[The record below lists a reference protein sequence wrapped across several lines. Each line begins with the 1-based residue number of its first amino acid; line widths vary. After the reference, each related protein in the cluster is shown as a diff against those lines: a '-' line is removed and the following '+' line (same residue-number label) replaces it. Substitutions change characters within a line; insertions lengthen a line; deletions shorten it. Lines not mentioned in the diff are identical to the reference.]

1 MRNFWGKYPAIR
13 YLIPFISGIILHI
26 LLPGYWVVAVSILVV
41 SITAIAIL
49 IFIKRIWLKHHI
61 FFTSGIAPIVSIVA
75 LSYLITYRHTEILQP
90 HHFSKLISDNDFII
104 AMIEKPPVEK
114 QKSLRAVLDV
124 QGIGSAQKT
133 TPASGKISVSFM
145 KDSLAST
152 LRYGDVIILNT
163 KCKEIDAPKNP
174 AQFNYKEYMSFH
186 NIYHQ
191 AFATPGKWKRIAT
204 GKGNVFFTA
213 IFKLRESLMNEIRKF
228 VSTPDELGVAGAL
241 LLGYNDYITPDVI
254 QAYAASGALHVL
266 SVSGLHVGVVYVV
279 LLKLLFF
286 MNRSRTMRIWQTIIS
301 ITIIWIYACLTGL
314 SPSVM
319 RAAMMFSMIA
329 GGKALKQQP
338 DIYNIIGSSA
348 LLLLIFDPYIMT
360 EVGFKLSY
368 LAVLGIVHLHPLIYH
383 KFTFK
388 NKIADWTWNISAVSI
403 AAQTTTFPLGL
414 LYFHQFPNLFLV
426 SNLIVIPVGNFLIV
440 SGIAMFAA
448 QIFYPLQWVIGK
460 VFYQLA
466 LLLNKFVF
474 ALENI
479 PYAILQGV
487 TINGIETIFIYVM
500 ILLFVLLMRELRPK
514 YTFMFL
520 VILLALVAYNSYE
533 YILQQRQ
540 ESFTVYAVKSK
551 QAIAVARGNNMYRNF
566 DEDLLKNES
575 AMLFNVKHHWWA
587 MDIQKEYE
595 LKHLKSYTKFDFGY
609 SFVVNGKRILVIEQ
623 LNKNVLPRTKVVA
636 DVVTISRSPKIH
648 LQEIKK
654 ITDAPLI
661 VADATNK
668 TYLLKRWKNEAL
680 ELNLKLHDVMEEGAF
695 TL

>member
-26 LLPGYWVVAVSILVV
+26 LLPGYWLVATAIIIVSIIG
-41 SITAIAIL
+41 ITVL
-49 IFIKRIWLKHHI
+49 IFLKRVWLEHHI

-90 HHFSKLISDNDFII
+90 HHFSKLISDNDYII
-104 AMIEKPPVEK
+104 AMVEKPPVEK
-114 QKSLRAVLDV
+114 QKSIRAVLSV
-124 QGIGSAQKT
+124 QNIGSAQKT
-133 TPASGKISVSFM
+133 TPASGKISVSFI
-145 KDSLAST
+145 KDSLSSA
-152 LRYGDVIILNT
+152 LRYGDLVILNT

-174 AQFNYKEYMSFH
+174 KQFSYKEYMSFH

-191 AFATPGKWKRIAT
+191 AFATPGKWKKVAT
-204 GKGNVFFTA
+204 GEGKVFFIA
-213 IFKLRESLMNEIRKF
+213 IFKLRESLMDEIRKF

-241 LLGYNDYITPDVI
+241 LLGYNDYITPEVTH
-254 QAYAASGALHVL
+254 AYAASGALHVL

-319 RAAMMFSMIA
+319 RAAMMFSMLA
-329 GGKALKQQP
+329 GGKAFKQQP
-338 DIYNIIGSSA
+338 DIYNIIGASA
-348 LLLLIFDPYIMT
+348 LLLIIFDPYIMT

-368 LAVLGIVHLHPLIYH
+368 LAVLGIVYLHPLIYH
-383 KFTFK
+383 RFTFK
-388 NKIADWTWNISAVSI
+388 NKLADWTWNISAVSI
-403 AAQTTTFPLGL
+403 AAQATTFPLGL

-426 SNLIVIPVGNFLIV
+426 SNLLVIPAGNFLIV
-440 SGIAMFAA
+440 SGITMFAA
-448 QIFYPLQWVIGK
+448 KVFYPLQCLIGK

-474 ALENI
+474 ALENT
-479 PYAILQGV
+479 PYAILEGI
-487 TINGIETIFIYVM
+487 TINGMETILIYVL
-500 ILLFVLLMRELRPK
+500 ILLLVLLTQELRPK

-520 VILLALVAYNSYE
+520 VIFSALVGYNTYE
-533 YILQQRQ
+533 YMLQQKQ
-540 ESFTVYAVKSK
+540 ESLTVYSIKGK
-551 QAIAVARGNNMYRNF
+551 QAIAVVRGNKIYRDF

-575 AMLFNVKHHWWA
+575 AMLFNVRHHWWA
-587 MDIQKEYE
+587 MDVQKEFKLNQLEGYAE
-595 LKHLKSYTKFDFGY
+595 FDFGY
-609 SFVVNGKRILVIEQ
+609 SFVAKGKRVLVIER
-623 LNKNVLPRTKVVA
+623 LNKNVMPKTKVVA

-661 VADATNK
+661 IADATNK

-680 ELNLKLHDVMEEGAF
+680 ELNLKLHDVMKDGAI